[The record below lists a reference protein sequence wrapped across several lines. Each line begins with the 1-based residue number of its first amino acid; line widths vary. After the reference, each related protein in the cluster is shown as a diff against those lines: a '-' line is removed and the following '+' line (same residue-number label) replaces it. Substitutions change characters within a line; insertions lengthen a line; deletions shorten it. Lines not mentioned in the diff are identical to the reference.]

1 MADERWERYGAATG
15 IVFVILGVIAYIIA
29 GPPPIAEA
37 ERKVAD
43 VVAHYVDNS
52 DSLVLSNYLWG
63 VAGLFYF
70 WFLGSLRSYLRR
82 AEGETGRL
90 SAVAFGAG
98 IAGGVV
104 FTVGTLVSVALAS
117 DIAGA
122 ASEELTLALHEVAT
136 HAYIYATFAFVV
148 LAAATSVV
156 SGRYRAFPGWLGWL
170 GWMVALL
177 SLLSSAAV
185 FAETGPLAFGG
196 ALSVVGFAVFFL
208 WFLALSVT
216 VTQRAGRPAA

>member
-15 IVFVILGVIAYIIA
+15 IFFVILGVIAYVIA
-29 GPPPIAEA
+29 GPPPIPDA
-37 ERKVAD
+37 VGTD

-52 DSLVLSNYLWG
+52 DSLVLSSYLWG

-82 AEGETGRL
+82 AEGETERL

-98 IAGGVV
+98 IAGGAV

-122 ASEELTLALHEVAT
+122 ASEDVTLALHEVAT
-136 HAYIYATFAFVV
+136 HAYIYATFAFVA

-170 GWMVALL
+170 GWLVALL
-177 SLLSSAAV
+177 TLLGSAAV
-185 FAETGPLAFGG
+185 FAETGPLAIGG
-196 ALSVVGFAVFFL
+196 ALSVGGFAVFFL

-216 VTQRAGRPAA
+216 VTQRAGRPPA